1 MILGLDIGGANTKA
15 ASSDGSLAESVY
27 LPLWRDAPLGEVL
40 QGLAE
45 TDPESA
51 GVVITGELAD
61 CYRSKAEGI
70 TFIKAAVEKAFR
82 CPIYFWGVNGF
93 DWRDPIELAAANWSA
108 SSALVAKDNGC
119 CLFVDMGSTTTDIIP
134 IRNNALA
141 SATDYLRLVN
151 GELVYTGMLRTSIG
165 SLLRAA
171 RLDEHIVRL
180 SPEFFAITADAYLV
194 TGQISPEQYSCDT
207 PDGFGKDRAS
217 ALSRLAR
224 TVCSDVD
231 EIGESRTVSIAQQTA
246 DLQLEVITRAMEK
259 QSAKHHLDKVVAT
272 GIGEK
277 IIARASKSLGMDCI
291 CLSEKYGKHISD
303 IFPAYAV
310 ARLLEGR
317 LQIGSP

>member
-15 ASSDGSLAESVY
+15 ASADGSLTESVY
-27 LPLWRDAPLGEVL
+27 LPLWRDAPLDEVL
-40 QGLAE
+40 HRFAE
-45 TDPESA
+45 TDPSSV

-70 TFIKAAVEKAFR
+70 TSIKAAVEKAFR
-82 CPIYFWGVNGF
+82 CPIYFWGVN
-93 DWRDPIELAAANWSA
+93 
-108 SSALVAKDNGC
+108 ALVARDIGD

-134 IRNNALA
+134 IRNSSHA

-171 RLDEHIVRL
+171 KLDGHIVCI

-207 PDGFGKDRAS
+207 PDGYGKDRAS
-217 ALSRLAR
+217 ALCRLAR
-224 TVCSDVD
+224 TVCADLD
-231 EIGESRTVSIAQQTA
+231 EIGEFRAVSIAQQA
-246 DLQLEVITRAMEK
+246 VDLQQDVITQAIEK
-259 QSAKHHLDKVVAT
+259 QSAKYHLDKVVAT

-277 IIARASKSLGMDCI
+277 IIARASQSLGMNCI

-303 IFPAYAV
+303 VFPAFAV

-317 LQIGSP
+317 LQMGSP

>member
-1 MILGLDIGGANTKA
+1 
-15 ASSDGSLAESVY
+15 V
-27 LPLWRDAPLGEVL
+27 
-40 QGLAE
+40 
-45 TDPESA
+45 

-70 TFIKAAVEKAFR
+70 TSIKAVVEKVFR

-108 SSALVAKDNGC
+108 SSALVARDIGD

-134 IRNNALA
+134 IRNKALA
-141 SATDYLRLVN
+141 SVTDYLRLVN

-207 PDGFGKDRAS
+207 PDGLGKDRAS
-217 ALSRLAR
+217 ALRRLAR
-224 TVCSDVD
+224 TVCADVY
-231 EIGESRTVSIAQQTA
+231 EIGESLAVSIAQQTV
-246 DLQLEVITRAMEK
+246 DLQAEVLTQAIER
-259 QSAKHHLDKVVAT
+259 QSAKHHLNNVVAA

-277 IIARASKSLGMDCI
+277 IIARASQSLGLNCI
-291 CLSEKYGKHISD
+291 CLSERYGKHISD
-303 IFPAYAV
+303 VFPAFAV
-310 ARLLEGR
+310 ARLLESR
-317 LQIGSP
+317 LQMGSP

>member
-40 QGLAE
+40 QRLAE

-70 TFIKAAVEKAFR
+70 TSIKAAVEKAFR
-82 CPIYFWGVNGF
+82 CPIYFWGLNGF
-93 DWRDPIELAAANWSA
+93 GWRDPIELAAANWSA
-108 SSALVAKDNGC
+108 SSALVAKDNCC

-231 EIGESRTVSIAQQTA
+231 EIGESRTVSIAQQTV
-246 DLQLEVITRAMEK
+246 DLQLEVITQAMEK
-259 QSAKHHLDKVVAT
+259 QSAKHHLDNVVAT

-317 LQIGSP
+317 LQMGSP

>member
-15 ASSDGSLAESVY
+15 ASADGTYAKCVY
-27 LPLWRDAPLGEVL
+27 LPLWRDAPLDKVL
-40 QGLAE
+40 QNLAKK
-45 TDPESA
+45 DPSSV

-61 CYRSKAEGI
+61 CYQSKIEGI
-70 TFIKAAVEKAFR
+70 TSIKAAVEKAFR

-93 DWRDPIELAAANWSA
+93 DWRDLTELAAANWSA
-108 SSALVAKDNGC
+108 SAALVAMEFRN

-134 IRNNALA
+134 IRNNVLA
-141 SATDYLRLVN
+141 STTDYLRLVN

-165 SLLRAA
+165 SLLREA

-207 PDGFGKDRAS
+207 PDGFGKDKAS
-217 ALSRLAR
+217 ALRRLAR
-224 TVCSDVD
+224 TVCADLE
-231 EIGESRTVSIAQQTA
+231 EIGESYAASIAQQTV
-246 DLQLEVITRAMEK
+246 DLQLEVITKAIEN
-259 QSAKHHLDKVVAT
+259 QSTKHHINEVVAT

-277 IIARASKSLGMDCI
+277 IIARASTSLGMNCI
-291 CLSEKYGKHISD
+291 CLSEKCGKHISD

-310 ARLLEGR
+310 AKLLEDR
-317 LQIGSP
+317 LQMGSP

>member
-15 ASSDGSLAESVY
+15 ASTDGSLAESVY

-40 QGLAE
+40 HRLAE
-45 TDPESA
+45 KDPECV

-61 CYRSKAEGI
+61 CYRSKADGI
-70 TFIKAAVEKAFR
+70 ASIKAAVEKAFR

-93 DWRDPIELAAANWSA
+93 DWHDPIELAASNWFA
-108 SSALVAKDNGC
+108 SSSLVAKDFGD

-134 IRNNALA
+134 IRDRPFA
-141 SATDYLRLVN
+141 SKTDYLRLVN

-171 RLDEHIVRL
+171 RLDGNIVRL

-194 TGQISPEQYSCDT
+194 TGLISPEQYSCDT
-207 PDGFGKDRAS
+207 PDGFGKDRTS
-217 ALSRLAR
+217 SLCRLAR
-224 TVCSDVD
+224 TVCADLE
-231 EIGESRTVSIAQQTA
+231 EIGEALALSIAQQTVYLQA
-246 DLQLEVITRAMEK
+246 DFITEAIEK
-259 QSAKHHLDKVVAT
+259 QSTKHSITKVVAT

-277 IIARASKSLGMDCI
+277 IIARASLSLGMNCI
-291 CLSEKYGKHISD
+291 CLSEKYGNNVSAV
-303 IFPAYAV
+303 FPAFAV

-317 LQIGSP
+317 LSDG